1 MANVLLSEAEKTYIL
16 HGIQKNMR
24 NDGRTNRDYRP
35 MELESE
41 IVVHA
46 AGSARLRLANT
57 DILVGVKAEID
68 TPNPDRPNEG
78 KVDFFIDC
86 SANATP
92 EFEGRGGEQLATE
105 ISNTLSKAYESQKGF
120 DLAGLCIMAGH
131 QCWKLYVDVLILE
144 CGGNLF
150 DAVSLAVKGALFN
163 TRIPR
168 VSTAMHDGG
177 SMDLILTDDPYD
189 CERLDVT
196 TAPILVTVCKI
207 GDQCVVD
214 PSAEEEECSVA
225 SVAVGV
231 SCRPDG
237 NTATKQSITTVRTS
251 GEGSIRLETLKKC
264 FDTATTVAASL
275 NKALMKALN
284 EDETRNSKG
293 LGKREIYGFLK

>member
-1 MANVLLSEAEKTYIL
+1 MANILLSEAEKTYIL
-16 HGIQKNMR
+16 HGVQKNYR

-35 MELESE
+35 MELESD

-46 AGSARLRLANT
+46 SGSARLRLANT

-68 TPNPDRPNEG
+68 TPHPDRPNEG
-78 KVDFFIDC
+78 KIDFFIDC

-92 EFEGRGGEQLATE
+92 QFEGRGGEQLATE
-105 ISNTLSKAYESQKGF
+105 ISNTLAKAYESQKAF
-120 DLAGLCIMAGH
+120 DLSGLCIMAKH

-150 DAVSLAVKGALFN
+150 DAVSLAVKGALYN

-168 VSTAMHDGG
+168 VSTAMLDGG

-196 TAPILVTVCKI
+196 TAPLLVTVCKI

-214 PSAEEEECSVA
+214 PSGEEEECSAV
-225 SVAVGV
+225 SVVVGV
-231 SCRPDG
+231 TSRPDG
-237 NTATKQSITTVRTS
+237 KRCVSTVRTS
-251 GEGSIRLETLKKC
+251 GEGSIHMDTLKKC
-264 FDTATTVAASL
+264 FELAVSAGASL
-275 NKALMKALN
+275 DKALLSALKD
-284 EDETRNSKG
+284 DENRNAQG

>member
-16 HGIQKNMR
+16 HGIQKNLR
-24 NDGRTNRDYRP
+24 NDGRTNREYRP

-46 AGSARLRLANT
+46 AGSARLRMANT

-68 TPNPDRPNEG
+68 TPHPDHPNEG
-78 KVDFFIDC
+78 KLDFFIDC
-86 SANATP
+86 SANAAP

-105 ISNTLSKAYESQKGF
+105 ISNTLAKAYESRKGF
-120 DLAGLCIMAGH
+120 DLSILCIMAKH

-150 DAVSLAVKGALFN
+150 DAVSLAVKAALFN

-177 SMDLILTDDPYD
+177 AMDLILSDDPYD
-189 CERLDVT
+189 CERLDVA

-225 SVAVGV
+225 SVAIGV
-231 SCRPDG
+231 SSSPNG
-237 NTATKQSITTVRTS
+237 KQSITTVHTA
-251 GEGSIRLETLKKC
+251 GEGSIRLETLKKS
-264 FDTATTVAASL
+264 FDMATSVGAAL
-275 NKALMKALN
+275 NHALMSALKQ
-284 EDETRNSKG
+284 DEQKNSKG
-293 LGKREIYGFLK
+293 LGKREIFGFLK

>member
-1 MANVLLSEAEKTYIL
+1 MANILLSEAEKTYIL
-16 HGIQKNMR
+16 HGIQKNLR
-24 NDGRTNRDYRP
+24 NDGRTNREYRP

-46 AGSARLRLANT
+46 AGSARLRMANT

-68 TPNPDRPNEG
+68 TPIPDRPNEG
-78 KVDFFIDC
+78 KIDFFIDC

-105 ISNTLSKAYESQKGF
+105 ISTTLAKAYESRNGF
-120 DLAGLCIMAGH
+120 DLSALCIMAKH

-150 DAVSLAVKGALFN
+150 DAVSLAVKAALFN

-196 TAPILVTVCKI
+196 KAPILVTVCKI

-225 SVAVGV
+225 SVAIGV
-231 SCRPDG
+231 SCGSDG
-237 NTATKQSITTVRTS
+237 KQSITTVHTA
-251 GEGSIRLETLKKC
+251 GEGSIRLETLRKC
-264 FDTATTVAASL
+264 FDMATSVGATL
-275 NKALMKALN
+275 NQALMAALQQ
-284 EDETRNSKG
+284 DEQRNSKG
-293 LGKREIYGFLK
+293 LGKREIFGFIK

>member
-16 HGIQKNMR
+16 HGIQKNFR
-24 NDGRTNRDYRP
+24 NDGRSNRDYRP
-35 MELESE
+35 MELESDV
-41 IVVHA
+41 VVHA
-46 AGSARLRLANT
+46 SGSARLRLANT

-68 TPNPDRPNEG
+68 TPHPDRPNEG
-78 KVDFFIDC
+78 KIDFFIDC

-105 ISNTLSKAYESQKGF
+105 ISSTLAKAYESQKGL
-120 DLAGLCIMAGH
+120 DLSSLCIMAKQ

-168 VSTAMHDGG
+168 VSTAMLDGG

-189 CERLDVT
+189 CERLDVA

-214 PSAEEEECSVA
+214 PSAEEEECSVV

-237 NTATKQSITTVRTS
+237 KQSITTVRTS
-251 GEGSIRLETLKKC
+251 GEGSIRMETLKKC
-264 FDTATTVAASL
+264 FDLATSAGVSL
-275 NKALMKALN
+275 NQALMDALQD
-284 EDETRNSKG
+284 DERRNSKG
-293 LGKREIYGFLK
+293 LGKRVIYGFLK

>member
-1 MANVLLSEAEKTYIL
+1 MANILLSEAEKTYIL
-16 HGIQKNMR
+16 HGIQKNYR

-35 MELESE
+35 MELESD

-46 AGSARLRLANT
+46 SGSARLRLANT

-68 TPNPDRPNEG
+68 KPLPDRPNEG
-78 KVDFFIDC
+78 RIDFFIDC

-105 ISNTLSKAYESQKGF
+105 ISNTLAKAYDSQRGF
-120 DLAGLCIMAGH
+120 DLSGLCILAKH
-131 QCWKLYVDVLILE
+131 QCWRLYVDVLVLE

-150 DAVSLAVKGALFN
+150 DAVSLAVKGALYN
-163 TRIPR
+163 TRVPR
-168 VSTAMHDGG
+168 VSTAMLDGG

-196 TAPILVTVCKI
+196 TAPLLVTVCKI

-214 PSAEEEECSVA
+214 PSAEEEECSAV
-225 SVAVGV
+225 SVVVGV
-231 SCRPDG
+231 SCCPEG
-237 NTATKQSITTVRTS
+237 KQSITTVRTS
-251 GEGSIRLETLKKC
+251 GDGSVHMDTLKKC
-264 FDTATTVAASL
+264 FDLAVSAASYL
-275 NKALMKALN
+275 DKAIISALK

>member
-16 HGIQKNMR
+16 HGIQKNLR
-24 NDGRTNRDYRP
+24 NDGRTNREYRP

-46 AGSARLRLANT
+46 AGSARLRMANT

-68 TPNPDRPNEG
+68 TPHPDRPKEG
-78 KVDFFIDC
+78 KLDFFIDC
-86 SANATP
+86 SANAAP

-105 ISNTLSKAYESQKGF
+105 ISNTLTKAYESRKGF
-120 DLAGLCIMAGH
+120 DLSSLCIMAKH

-150 DAVSLAVKGALFN
+150 DAVSLAVKAALFN

-177 SMDLILTDDPYD
+177 AMDLILSDDPYD
-189 CERLDVT
+189 CERLDVAA
-196 TAPILVTVCKI
+196 APILVTVCKI

-214 PSAEEEECSVA
+214 PSAEEEECCVA
-225 SVAVGV
+225 SVAIGV
-231 SCRPDG
+231 TSSPDG
-237 NTATKQSITTVRTS
+237 GQTITTVHTA
-251 GEGSIRLETLKKC
+251 GKGSIRLETLKKC
-264 FDTATTVAASL
+264 FDTATSVGTTL
-275 NKALMKALN
+275 NDALMCALKQ
-284 EDETRNSKG
+284 DEQRNSKG
-293 LGKREIYGFLK
+293 LGKREIVGFLK